1 MKVYNIIGINLLLDN
16 KFDDFYKDN
25 LEKYRVDEKPTHFIY
40 THLDIPKLDLPV
52 IKKTKKK
59 RFYEDE
65 DYDYVLFVSDDE
77 VPLNLIKRK
86 KDFKRYEI
94 YLNKDQENIAGI
106 EYTIHQMLFMEMA
119 LNCGFIPIHASA
131 FEYKN
136 KAILITA
143 PSGVG
148 KSTLGS
154 RMYNLYNLPIINDDK
169 PLLRVENDCVLVYSS
184 PFSGKESKNINTVL
198 PLGLI
203 VFLER
208 GNNKIKYITA
218 KEAINEISRN
228 IFRPNELELWDI
240 FVDIANRTI
249 KDNML
254 IKYEASNT
262 DEAAEVLYKYLK
274 EINL

>member
-1 MKVYNIIGINLLLDN
+1 MIGINLLIDN
-16 KFDDFYKDN
+16 KFDNFYKNN
-25 LEKYRVDEKPTHFIY
+25 LEQYKTDEEPTHFIY
-40 THLDIPKLDLPV
+40 THLSIPKLELPV
-52 IKKTKKK
+52 IKQTKKK
-59 RFYEDE
+59 RFYEDK
-65 DYDYVLFVSDDE
+65 DYEYVLFVDDNE
-77 VPLNLIKRK
+77 TPLNLIKRK
-86 KDFKRYEI
+86 KDFKKYEI
-94 YLNKDQENIAGI
+94 YLNKDQKNIAGI
-106 EYTIHQMLFMEMA
+106 EYTIHQMVFLEMA
-119 LNCGFIPIHASA
+119 LNCGFLPIHASA
-131 FEYKN
+131 FEYHR
-136 KAILITA
+136 KAVLITA

-148 KSTLGS
+148 KSTLGR
-154 RMYNLYNLPIINDDK
+154 RMYDLYNLPIINDDK
-169 PLLRVENDCVLVYSS
+169 PLLRVENEEILVYSS

-208 GNNKIKYITA
+208 GSNKVKHIGA

>member
-1 MKVYNIIGINLLLDN
+1 MKVYHMIGINLLIDN
-16 KFDDFYKDN
+16 KFDNFYKDS
-25 LEKYRVDEKPTHFIY
+25 LEKYQTNKEPTHFIY
-40 THLDIPKLDLPV
+40 THLEIPKLNLEI
-52 IKKTKKK
+52 IKQTKKK
-59 RFYEDE
+59 RFYEDK
-65 DYDYVLFVSDDE
+65 DYDYVLFVDDNE

-86 KDFKRYEI
+86 KDFKKYEI
-94 YLNKDQENIAGI
+94 YLNKNQKNLAGI
-106 EYTIHQMLFMEMA
+106 EYTIHQMIFMEMA
-119 LNCGFIPIHASA
+119 LNCGFLPIHASA
-131 FEYKN
+131 FEYKK
-136 KAILITA
+136 KAVLITA

-148 KSTLGS
+148 KSTLGR
-154 RMYNLYNLPIINDDK
+154 RMNSLYNLPIINDDK

-184 PFSGKESKNINTVL
+184 PFSGKESKNINTIL

-208 GNNKIKYITA
+208 GNNKIKHIGA

-240 FVDIANRTI
+240 FADIANRTI

-254 IKYEASNT
+254 IKFEASNS
-262 DEAAEVLYKYLK
+262 DEAAEVLYEYLK

>member
-1 MKVYNIIGINLLLDN
+1 MIGINLLIDN
-16 KFDDFYKDN
+16 KFDNFYKN
-25 LEKYRVDEKPTHFIY
+25 SLEKYETLEEPTHFIY
-40 THLDIPKLDLPV
+40 THLSIPEVNLPV
-52 IKKTKKK
+52 TKQTKKK
-59 RFYEDE
+59 RFYEDK
-65 DYDYVLFVSDDE
+65 DYDYVLFIDDNE

-86 KDFKRYEI
+86 KDFTKYEI
-94 YLNKDQENIAGI
+94 YLNKEQKSIAGI
-106 EYTIHQMLFMEMA
+106 EYTIHQMVFLEMA
-119 LNCGFIPIHASA
+119 LNRGFIPIHASA
-131 FEYKN
+131 FEYRR
-136 KAILITA
+136 KAVLITA

-148 KSTLGS
+148 KSTLGR

-169 PLLRVENDCVLVYSS
+169 PLLRVENDQVLVYSS
-184 PFSGKESKNINTVL
+184 PFSGKESININTVL

-208 GNNKIKYITA
+208 GNNKIKHLTA
-218 KEAINEISRN
+218 KEAINEISKN

-240 FVDIANRTI
+240 FADIANRTI

-262 DEAAEVLYKYLK
+262 DEAAEVLYQYLK

>member
-1 MKVYNIIGINLLLDN
+1 MNVYNIIGINILIDN

-25 LEKYRVDEKPTHFIY
+25 LEKYKIDAEPTHFIY
-40 THLDIPKLDLPV
+40 THLNIPKLNLPV
-52 IKKTKKK
+52 IKQTKKK

-65 DYDYVLFVSDDE
+65 DYDYVLFVDDNL

-86 KDFKRYEI
+86 KDFKKYEI

-106 EYTIHQMLFMEMA
+106 EYTIHQMLFLEMA
-119 LNCGFIPIHASA
+119 LNCGFLPIHASA

-169 PLLRVENDCVLVYSS
+169 PLLRVENDEILVYSS
-184 PFSGKESKNINTVL
+184 PFSGKESKNINTVI

-208 GNNKIKYITA
+208 GNNKVKYITA

-254 IKYEASNT
+254 IKYEASNS